1 MGGCVVAFENLKD
14 ESPLR
19 FYNNIRG
26 QVDADRG
33 SKHKFTTGASVR
45 QHASTLRD
53 EMIRRRLQHT
63 PIEWDR
69 D

>member
-1 MGGCVVAFENLKD
+1 MGGCVVAFETLKD
-14 ESPLR
+14 ESLLR

-26 QVDADRG
+26 QVEADRG
-33 SKHKFTTGASVR
+33 SKHKFTTGPSVK
-45 QHASTLRD
+45 QHASALRE

-63 PIEWDR
+63 PIEWDE